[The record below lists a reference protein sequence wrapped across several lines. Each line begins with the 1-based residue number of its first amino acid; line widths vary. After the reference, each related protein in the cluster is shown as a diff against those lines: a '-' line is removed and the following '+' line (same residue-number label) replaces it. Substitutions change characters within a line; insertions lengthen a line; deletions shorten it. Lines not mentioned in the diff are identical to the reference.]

1 MADSD
6 MTSFTIPPDVPMALV
21 TGTADGLLRII
32 QDAFS
37 AAITVQGNEVRIKG
51 PSEEREAAVTVFTEL
66 AEAARAGQV
75 PDERSVREALASVR
89 HDRLSPKGLRDD
101 VLWSD
106 RGRAIRPK
114 TLGQKRYADA
124 IRQNT
129 ITFALG
135 PAGTGKTYLAMAL
148 AVAALTRKEVSRIVL
163 SRPIVEAG
171 ESLGFLPGTLTEK
184 VDPYIRPLYDA
195 LFQMMDAERAGAL
208 IERGVVEIAPLAFM
222 RGRTLADCFVILDE
236 AQNATPEQMKMAL
249 TRLGDGSKMVVT
261 GDLTQSDLPKGAAG
275 LDEAVRV
282 LAGIEGIATVR
293 LEGRDVVRNS
303 IVSQII
309 AAYDAA
315 AEKGRR

>member
-1 MADSD
+1 
-6 MTSFTIPPDVPMALV
+6 MALI
-21 TGTADGLLRII
+21 TGAADGLLRII

-51 PSEEREAAVTVFTEL
+51 QPEEREAAVTVFTEL
-66 AEAARAGQV
+66 AEAVRAGQV

-106 RGRAIRPK
+106 RGHAIRPK
-114 TLGQKRYADA
+114 TMGQKCYADA

-222 RGRTLADCFVILDE
+222 RGRTLADCFIILDE

-249 TRLGDGSKMVVT
+249 TRLGDASKMVVT